1 MRSLFLIF
9 ETGVVDTASVPKST
23 TGTTSATT
31 ASGGG
36 GGSAAQQMAAAGMA
50 ATSGAAQ
57 AAAGFTGASAT
68 TNRQPI
74 GESAASVL
82 ERLKNLA
89 ECLQN
94 LLLNP
99 HVEELY
105 EEFLFHPDVRVT
117 RSMGILC
124 IRVSFSIRPE
134 ADLFHVLPKMY
145 GMKRKGKYSKRR
157 SEHREWSTVTFVIV
171 F

>member
-1 MRSLFLIF
+1 
-9 ETGVVDTASVPKST
+9 
-23 TGTTSATT
+23 
-31 ASGGG
+31 
-36 GGSAAQQMAAAGMA
+36 MAAAGMA

-57 AAAGFTGASAT
+57 AAAGFTGASATNT

-157 SEHREWSTVTFVIV
+157 SEHREWSTVAFVVV